1 MAKQIKRMIR
11 LFVSVP
17 LALVFVIVIRVI
29 RPFILVRIG
38 AMRSDRIGHFVLE
51 TDLMLL
57 EQEHGIS
64 PRPRRSIDIWY
75 APEPISN
82 RVIYEM
88 WKRVMRIWPNWF
100 MVPVFRLNNLMPGSR
115 AHQIP
120 NTASTCL
127 DVHNLIDDAPPH
139 LSFTP
144 SEIEIGNRTLKQM
157 GLGEGDKFVCFIVRD
172 AAYTKMAFPDKD
184 MSYHD
189 YRNCDVDDYVLA
201 AEAVADRGLFVF
213 RMGSVVAKPLRSTHQ
228 RVIDYANSRFRSEFM
243 DVFLGANCEF
253 CVSDGLGY
261 YAIPAAFR
269 RPNAYVNYSPFHMF
283 YSSRACD
290 LGIAKTVSSLKTG
303 KRLNLSQMGENGIAQ
318 FSHTAQYL
326 DAGVSIDSNTP
337 EEIRDLMIEM
347 LDRIEGSWKSQSGD
361 DELQKSFWRKYS
373 EVIGE
378 QRTICHG
385 EIRAKYGAQFLR
397 DNRDWIL

>member
-11 LFVSVP
+11 LIVSVP

-157 GLGEGDKFVCFIVRD
+157 GLGEGDRFVCFIVRD

>member
-1 MAKQIKRMIR
+1 MTAQIKRLIR
-11 LFVSVP
+11 LFLSVP
-17 LALVFVIVIRVI
+17 LAFVFVIFIRVI
-29 RPFILVRIG
+29 RPFLLIRVG
-38 AMRSDRIGHFVLE
+38 AMRSDRIGHFALE
-51 TDLMLL
+51 TDLMLR
-57 EQEHGIS
+57 EQESGVS
-64 PRPRRSIDIWY
+64 LKPSRSVDLWY
-75 APEPISN
+75 APEPIAN

-100 MVPVFRLNNLMPGSR
+100 MVPVFRLNNLMPGSK

-127 DVHNLIDDAPPH
+127 DVHNLIDGAPPH
-139 LSFTP
+139 LSFTAR
-144 SEIEIGNRTLKQM
+144 EIELGNKTLREM
-157 GLGEGDKFVCFIVRD
+157 GLSEGDRFACFIVRD
-172 AAYTKMAFPDKD
+172 AAYTKMAFPEKD

-189 YRNCDVDDYVLA
+189 YRNCDVDDYILA
-201 AEAVADRGLFVF
+201 AETLADRGLFVL
-213 RMGSVVAKPLRSTHQ
+213 RMGSIVAKPLRSSHP
-228 RVIDYANSRFRSEFM
+228 RVIDYANSNFRSEFM
-243 DVFLGANCEF
+243 DVFLGARCEF
-253 CVSDGLGY
+253 CVSDGLGF

-318 FSHTAQYL
+318 FSHTSQYS

-337 EEIRDLMIEM
+337 EEIRDLMLEM
-347 LDRIEGSWKSQSGD
+347 LDRIEGKWKPQSGD
-361 DELQKSFWRKYS
+361 DELQTKFWRKYS

-397 DNRDWIL
+397 DNQDWIL

>member
-1 MAKQIKRMIR
+1 
-11 LFVSVP
+11 
-17 LALVFVIVIRVI
+17 
-29 RPFILVRIG
+29 
-38 AMRSDRIGHFVLE
+38 
-51 TDLMLL
+51 
-57 EQEHGIS
+57 
-64 PRPRRSIDIWY
+64 
-75 APEPISN
+75 
-82 RVIYEM
+82 
-88 WKRVMRIWPNWF
+88 
-100 MVPVFRLNNLMPGSR
+100 
-115 AHQIP
+115 
-120 NTASTCL
+120 
-127 DVHNLIDDAPPH
+127 
-139 LSFTP
+139 
-144 SEIEIGNRTLKQM
+144 
-157 GLGEGDKFVCFIVRD
+157 
-172 AAYTKMAFPDKD
+172 

-189 YRNCDVDDYVLA
+189 FRNCDIDDSVMG
-201 AEAVADRGLFVF
+201 AEALAERGLFVI
-213 RMGSVVAKPLRSTHQ
+213 RMGSIVEKPLVSKNPKI
-228 RVIDYANSRFRSEFM
+228 IDYANSKFQSEFM
-243 DVFLGANCEF
+243 DVFLGARCEF

-269 RPNAYVNYSPFHMF
+269 RPNAYVNFTPFHIF
-283 YSSRACD
+283 FSSRACD

-361 DELQKSFWRKYS
+361 DELQTSFWRKYS

-378 QRTICHG
+378 QRNICHG

>member
-1 MAKQIKRMIR
+1 MF
-11 LFVSVP
+11 LSVP
-17 LALVFVIVIRVI
+17 LAFVFVIFIRVI
-29 RPFILVRIG
+29 RPFLLIRVG
-38 AMRSDRIGHFVLE
+38 AMRSDRIGHFALE

-57 EQEHGIS
+57 EQEFGVS
-64 PRPRRSIDIWY
+64 LKPSRSFDLWY
-75 APEPISN
+75 APEPIAN

-100 MVPVFRLNNLMPGSR
+100 MVPVFRLNNLMPGSK

-127 DVHNLIDDAPPH
+127 DVHNLIDGAPPH

-144 SEIEIGNRTLKQM
+144 REIELGNKTLREM
-157 GLGEGDKFVCFIVRD
+157 GLSEGDRFVCFIVRD
-172 AAYTKMAFPDKD
+172 AAYTKMAFPEKD

-189 YRNCDVDDYVLA
+189 YRNCDVDDYILA
-201 AEAVADRGLFVF
+201 AETLADRGLFVL
-213 RMGSVVAKPLRSTHQ
+213 RMGSIVAKPLRSSHP
-228 RVIDYANSRFRSEFM
+228 RVIDYANSKFQSEFM
-243 DVFLGANCEF
+243 DVFLGSRCEF
-253 CVSDGLGY
+253 CVSDGLGF

-318 FSHTAQYL
+318 FSHTSQYS

-337 EEIRDLMIEM
+337 EEIRDLMLEM
-347 LDRIEGSWKSQSGD
+347 LDRIEGKWKPQSGD
-361 DELQKSFWRKYS
+361 DELQTKFWRKYS

-397 DNRDWIL
+397 DNQDWIL

>member
-1 MAKQIKRMIR
+1 MTAQIKRLIR
-11 LFVSVP
+11 LFLSVP
-17 LALVFVIVIRVI
+17 LAFVFVIVIRVF
-29 RPFILVRIG
+29 RPFLLVRVG
-38 AMRSDRIGHFVLE
+38 AMRSDRIGHFALE
-51 TDLMLL
+51 TDLMLR
-57 EQEHGIS
+57 EQESGVS
-64 PRPRRSIDIWY
+64 PKPSRSVDLWY
-75 APEPISN
+75 APEPIAN

-100 MVPVFRLNNLMPGSR
+100 MVPVFRLNNLMPGSK

-127 DVHNLIDDAPPH
+127 DVHNLIDGAPPH

-144 SEIEIGNRTLKQM
+144 REIELGNKTLREL
-157 GLGEGDKFVCFIVRD
+157 GLSEGDRFACFIVRD
-172 AAYTKMAFPDKD
+172 AAYTKMAFPEKD

-189 YRNCDVDDYVLA
+189 YRNCDVDDYILA
-201 AEAVADRGLFVF
+201 AETLADRGLFVL
-213 RMGSVVAKPLRSTHQ
+213 RMGSIVAKPLRSSHP
-228 RVIDYANSRFRSEFM
+228 RVIDYANSKFQSEFM
-243 DVFLGANCEF
+243 DVFLGSRCEF
-253 CVSDGLGY
+253 CVSDGLGF

-318 FSHTAQYL
+318 FSHTSQYS

-337 EEIRDLMIEM
+337 EEIRDLMLEM
-347 LDRIEGSWKSQSGD
+347 LDRIEGKWKPQSGD
-361 DELQKSFWRKYS
+361 DELQTKFWRKYS

-397 DNRDWIL
+397 DNQDWIL

>member
-1 MAKQIKRMIR
+1 MQIKLKR
-11 LFVSVP
+11 LARLAVAIPIASIFV
-17 LALVFVIVIRVI
+17 LLIRVI
-29 RPFILVRIG
+29 RPLVVVRIG
-38 AMRSDRIGHFVLE
+38 VMRSDRIGHFVLE
-51 TDLMLL
+51 TELQQL
-57 EQEHGIS
+57 EIE
-64 PRPRRSIDIWY
+64 RSIAAQPKRLFNIWY

-100 MVPVFRLNNLMPGSR
+100 MVPVFRLNNLMPGSK

-127 DVHNLIDDAPPH
+127 DVHNLIDGAPPH

-144 SEIEIGNRTLKQM
+144 REIELGNKTLREM
-157 GLGEGDKFVCFIVRD
+157 GLSEGDRFVCFIVRD
-172 AAYTKMAFPDKD
+172 AAYTKMAFPEKD

-189 YRNCDVDDYVLA
+189 YRNCDVDDYILA
-201 AEAVADRGLFVF
+201 AETLADRGLFVL
-213 RMGSVVAKPLRSTHQ
+213 RMGSIVAKPLRSSHP
-228 RVIDYANSRFRSEFM
+228 RVIDYANSNFRSEFM
-243 DVFLGANCEF
+243 DVFLGSRCEF
-253 CVSDGLGY
+253 CVSDGLGF

-318 FSHTAQYL
+318 FSHTSQYS

-337 EEIRDLMIEM
+337 EEIRDLMLEM
-347 LDRIEGSWKSQSGD
+347 LDRIEGKWKPQSGD
-361 DELQKSFWRKYS
+361 DELQTKFWRKYS

-397 DNRDWIL
+397 DNQDWIL

>member
-1 MAKQIKRMIR
+1 MTAQIKRLIR
-11 LFVSVP
+11 LFLSVP
-17 LALVFVIVIRVI
+17 LAFVFVIVIRVF
-29 RPFILVRIG
+29 RPFLLVRVG
-38 AMRSDRIGHFVLE
+38 AMRSDRIGHFALE
-51 TDLMLL
+51 TDLMLR
-57 EQEHGIS
+57 EQESGVS
-64 PRPRRSIDIWY
+64 PKPSRSIDLWY
-75 APEPISN
+75 APEPIAN

-100 MVPVFRLNNLMPGSR
+100 MVPVFRLNNLMPGSK

-127 DVHNLIDDAPPH
+127 DVHNLIDGAPPH

-144 SEIEIGNRTLKQM
+144 REIELGNKTLREM
-157 GLGEGDKFVCFIVRD
+157 GLSEGDRFVCFIVRD
-172 AAYTKMAFPDKD
+172 AAYTKMAFPEKD

-189 YRNCDVDDYVLA
+189 YRNCDVDDYILA
-201 AEAVADRGLFVF
+201 AETLADRGLFVL
-213 RMGSVVAKPLRSTHQ
+213 RMGSIVAKPLRSSHP
-228 RVIDYANSRFRSEFM
+228 RVIDYANSNFRSEFM
-243 DVFLGANCEF
+243 DVFLGARCEF
-253 CVSDGLGY
+253 CVSDGLGF

-318 FSHTAQYL
+318 FSHTSQYS

-337 EEIRDLMIEM
+337 EEIRDLMLEM
-347 LDRIEGSWKSQSGD
+347 LDRIEGKWKPQSGD
-361 DELQKSFWRKYS
+361 DELQTKFWRKYS

-385 EIRAKYGAQFLR
+385 DIRAKYGAQFLR
-397 DNRDWIL
+397 NNQDWIL

>member
-1 MAKQIKRMIR
+1 MAKQIKRRIR

-318 FSHTAQYL
+318 FSHTAQYS

>member
-1 MAKQIKRMIR
+1 VQTQVKRMIR
-11 LFVSVP
+11 LLVSVP
-17 LALVFVIVIRVI
+17 VALVFVIVIRVI
-29 RPFILVRIG
+29 RPFILVRVG

-57 EQEHGIS
+57 EQEQGIS
-64 PRPRRSIDIWY
+64 PRPRRSVDIWY

-82 RVIYEM
+82 RLIYKM

-100 MVPVFRLNNLMPGSR
+100 MVPVFRLNNLIPGST

-127 DVHNLIDDAPPH
+127 DVHNLIDGAPPH

-144 SEIEIGNRTLKQM
+144 SEIELGNMTLKQM
-157 GLGEGDKFVCFIVRD
+157 GLNKGDKFVCFIVRD
-172 AAYTKMAFPDKD
+172 TAYTKMAFPDKD

-201 AEAVADRGLFVF
+201 AEAIAERGFFVF
-213 RMGSVVAKPLRSTHQ
+213 RMGSLVAKPLRSTHQ
-228 RVIDYANSRFRSEFM
+228 RVIDYANSSFRSEFM
-243 DVFLGANCEF
+243 DVFLGAHCEF

-290 LGIAKTVSSLKTG
+290 LGIAKTVSSLETG
-303 KRLNLSQMGENGIAQ
+303 KRLNLSQMGEKGIAQ
-318 FSHTAQYL
+318 FSHTAQYSN
-326 DAGVSIDSNTP
+326 AGVSINSNTP

-347 LDRIEGSWKSQSGD
+347 LDRIEGSWTSQSGD
-361 DELQKSFWRKYS
+361 EELQTSFWQKYT

-378 QRTICHG
+378 QRKICHG

-397 DNRDWIL
+397 DNQDWIL

>member
-11 LFVSVP
+11 LIVSVP

-100 MVPVFRLNNLMPGSR
+100 MVPVFRLNNLMPGSG

-127 DVHNLIDDAPPH
+127 DVHNLIDNAPPH

-157 GLGEGDKFVCFIVRD
+157 GLGEGDRFACFIVRD

-318 FSHTAQYL
+318 FSHTAQYS

>member
-1 MAKQIKRMIR
+1 MTAQIKRLIR
-11 LFVSVP
+11 LFLSVP
-17 LALVFVIVIRVI
+17 LAFVFVIFIRVI
-29 RPFILVRIG
+29 RPFLLIRVG
-38 AMRSDRIGHFVLE
+38 AMRSDRIGHFALE

-57 EQEHGIS
+57 EQEFGVS
-64 PRPRRSIDIWY
+64 LKPSRSFDLWY
-75 APEPISN
+75 APEPIAN

-100 MVPVFRLNNLMPGSR
+100 MVPVFRLNNLMPGSK

-127 DVHNLIDDAPPH
+127 DVHNLIDGAPPH

-144 SEIEIGNRTLKQM
+144 REIELGNKTLREM
-157 GLGEGDKFVCFIVRD
+157 GLSEGDRFVCFIVRD
-172 AAYTKMAFPDKD
+172 AAYTKMAFPEKD

-189 YRNCDVDDYVLA
+189 YRNCDVDDYILA
-201 AEAVADRGLFVF
+201 AETLADRGLFVL
-213 RMGSVVAKPLRSTHQ
+213 RMGSIVAKPLRSSHP
-228 RVIDYANSRFRSEFM
+228 RVIDYANSKFQSEFM
-243 DVFLGANCEF
+243 DVFLGSRCEF

-283 YSSRACD
+283 YSSRVCD

-318 FSHTAQYL
+318 FSHTSQYS

-337 EEIRDLMIEM
+337 EEIRDLMLEM
-347 LDRIEGSWKSQSGD
+347 LDRIEGKWKPQSGD
-361 DELQKSFWRKYS
+361 DELQTKFWRKYS

-397 DNRDWIL
+397 DNQDWIL

>member
-1 MAKQIKRMIR
+1 MAKQIKRRIR

-157 GLGEGDKFVCFIVRD
+157 GLGEGDKFACFIVRD

-318 FSHTAQYL
+318 FSHTAQYS

>member
-1 MAKQIKRMIR
+1 MQTNVKRLAR
-11 LFVSVP
+11 LAIAVP
-17 LALVFVIVIRVI
+17 IALIFILLIRVI
-29 RPFILVRIG
+29 RPLVVVRIG
-38 AMRSDRIGHFVLE
+38 VMRSDRIGHFVLE
-51 TDLMLL
+51 TELQQL
-57 EQEHGIS
+57 EIEHGIAKQ
-64 PRPRRSIDIWY
+64 PVRSFNIWY

-157 GLGEGDKFVCFIVRD
+157 GLGEGDRFVCFIVRD

-347 LDRIEGSWKSQSGD
+347 LDRIEGSWMSQSGD

>member
-11 LFVSVP
+11 LIVSVP

-347 LDRIEGSWKSQSGD
+347 LDRIEGSWMSQSGD
-361 DELQKSFWRKYS
+361 DELQTSFWRKYS

-378 QRTICHG
+378 QRNICHG

>member
-1 MAKQIKRMIR
+1 MQIKLKR
-11 LFVSVP
+11 LARLAVAIPIASIFV
-17 LALVFVIVIRVI
+17 LLIRVI
-29 RPFILVRIG
+29 RPLVVVRIG
-38 AMRSDRIGHFVLE
+38 VMRSDRIGHFVLE
-51 TDLMLL
+51 TELQQL
-57 EQEHGIS
+57 EIERGIAAQ
-64 PRPRRSIDIWY
+64 PKRLFNIWY

-100 MVPVFRLNNLMPGSR
+100 MVPVFRLNNLMPGSK

-120 NTASTCL
+120 NTTSTCL
-127 DVHNLIDDAPPH
+127 DVHNLIDGAPPH
-139 LSFTP
+139 LSFAP
-144 SEIEIGNRTLKQM
+144 REIELGNKTLSEM
-157 GLGEGDKFVCFIVRD
+157 GLSEGDRFVCFIVRD
-172 AAYTKMAFPDKD
+172 AAYTKMAFPEKD

-189 YRNCDVDDYVLA
+189 YRNCDVDDYILA
-201 AEAVADRGLFVF
+201 AETLADRGLFVL
-213 RMGSVVAKPLRSTHQ
+213 RMGSIVAKPLRSSHP
-228 RVIDYANSRFRSEFM
+228 RVIDYANSNFRSEFM
-243 DVFLGANCEF
+243 DVFLGSRCEF
-253 CVSDGLGY
+253 CVSDGLGF

-269 RPNAYVNYSPFHMF
+269 RPNVYVNYSPFHMF

-318 FSHTAQYL
+318 FSRTSQYS

-337 EEIRDLMIEM
+337 EEIRDLMLEM
-347 LDRIEGSWKSQSGD
+347 LDRIEGKWKPQSGD
-361 DELQKSFWRKYS
+361 DELQTKFWRKYS

-397 DNRDWIL
+397 DNQDWIL

>member
-1 MAKQIKRMIR
+1 MTAQIKRLIR
-11 LFVSVP
+11 LFLSVP
-17 LALVFVIVIRVI
+17 LAFVFVLFIRVI
-29 RPFILVRIG
+29 RPFLLVRVG
-38 AMRSDRIGHFVLE
+38 AMRSDRIGHFALE

-57 EQEHGIS
+57 EQEIEVS
-64 PRPRRSIDIWY
+64 PKPSRSIDLWY
-75 APEPISN
+75 APEPIAN

-100 MVPVFRLNNLMPGSR
+100 MVPVFRLNNLMPGSK

-127 DVHNLIDDAPPH
+127 DVHNLIDGAPPH

-144 SEIEIGNRTLKQM
+144 REIELGNKTLREM
-157 GLGEGDKFVCFIVRD
+157 GLSEGDRFVCIIVRD
-172 AAYTKMAFPDKD
+172 AEYTKVAFPGKD

-189 YRNCDVDDYVLA
+189 FRNCDIDDSVMG
-201 AEAVADRGLFVF
+201 AEALADRGLFVI
-213 RMGSVVAKPLRSTHQ
+213 RMGSIVEKPMVSKNPKI
-228 RVIDYANSRFRSEFM
+228 IDYANSKFQSEFM
-243 DVFLGANCEF
+243 DVFLGARCEF

-269 RPNAYVNYSPFHMF
+269 RPNAYVNFTPFHIF
-283 YSSRACD
+283 FSSRACD

-318 FSHTAQYL
+318 FSHTSQYS

-337 EEIRDLMIEM
+337 EEIRDLMLEM
-347 LDRIEGSWKSQSGD
+347 LDRIEGKWKPQSGD
-361 DELQKSFWRKYS
+361 VELQTKFWRKYS

-397 DNRDWIL
+397 DNQDWIL

>member
-11 LFVSVP
+11 LIVSVP

-157 GLGEGDKFVCFIVRD
+157 GLGEGDRFACFIVRD

-318 FSHTAQYL
+318 FSHTAQYS

>member
-157 GLGEGDKFVCFIVRD
+157 GLGEGDRFVCFIVRD

-318 FSHTAQYL
+318 FSHTAQYS

>member
-1 MAKQIKRMIR
+1 MNIKIR
-11 LFVSVP
+11 RFVRLLLSVP
-17 LALVFVIVIRVI
+17 LALIFVFCIRVV
-29 RPFILVRIG
+29 RPLFVVRIG

-57 EQEHGIS
+57 EQRSGIS
-64 PRPRRSIDIWY
+64 PKPERSVDIWY
-75 APEPISN
+75 APEPIAN
-82 RVIYEM
+82 RVVYKM

-100 MVPVFRLNNLMPGSR
+100 MVPVFRLNSLLPGSK
-115 AHQIP
+115 AHQMP

-127 DVHNLIDDAPPH
+127 DVHNLIDGAPPH

-144 SEIEIGNRTLKQM
+144 SEIESGNKTLKEM
-157 GLGEGDKFVCFIVRD
+157 GLRESDRFVCFIVRD
-172 AAYTKMAFPDKD
+172 ASYTKATFPKKD

-189 YRNCDVDDYVLA
+189 FRNCDVDDYVLA
-201 AEAVADRGLFVF
+201 AEAIADRRLFVI
-213 RMGSVVAKPLRSTHQ
+213 RMGSIVAKPLRSSHP
-228 RVIDYANSRFRSEFM
+228 RVIDYANSNFRSEFM
-243 DVFLGANCEF
+243 DVFLGSRCEF
-253 CVSDGLGY
+253 CVSDGLGF

-283 YSSRACD
+283 YSSRTCD

-318 FSHTAQYL
+318 FSHTSQYS
-326 DAGVSIDSNTP
+326 DAGVSIDGNTP
-337 EEIRDLMIEM
+337 EEIRDLMLEM
-347 LDRIEGSWKSQSGD
+347 LDRIEGKWTSQSGD
-361 DELQKSFWRKYS
+361 DELQTKFWKKYS

-378 QRTICHG
+378 QRAICHG

-397 DNRDWIL
+397 DNQDWIL

>member
-1 MAKQIKRMIR
+1 MQTKLRR
-11 LFVSVP
+11 LARLAIAVP
-17 LALVFVIVIRVI
+17 IALVFVLLIRVV
-29 RPFILVRIG
+29 RPLVIVRIG
-38 AMRSDRIGHFVLE
+38 VMRSDRIGHFVLE
-51 TDLMLL
+51 TELQQI
-57 EQEHGIS
+57 EIERGIAV
-64 PRPRRSIDIWY
+64 RPKRSFSIWY

-100 MVPVFRLNNLMPGSR
+100 MVPVFRLNNSLPGSK

-127 DVHNLIDDAPPH
+127 DVHNLIDGAPRH

-144 SEIEIGNRTLKQM
+144 SEIERGNKTLREM
-157 GLGEGDKFVCFIVRD
+157 GLSEGDRFVCIIVRD
-172 AAYTKMAFPDKD
+172 AEYTKVTFPGKD

-189 YRNCDVDDYVLA
+189 FRNCDIDDSVMG
-201 AEAVADRGLFVF
+201 AEALADRGLYVI
-213 RMGSVVAKPLRSTHQ
+213 RMGSIVEKPMISKNPKI
-228 RVIDYANSRFRSEFM
+228 IDYANSRFQSEFM
-243 DVFLGANCEF
+243 DVFLGARCEF

-269 RPNAYVNYSPFHMF
+269 RPNAYVNFTPFHIF
-283 YSSRACD
+283 FSSRACD

-318 FSHTAQYL
+318 FSHTSQYS

-337 EEIRDLMIEM
+337 EEIRDLMLEM
-347 LDRIEGSWKSQSGD
+347 LDRIEGKWTSQSGD
-361 DELQKSFWRKYS
+361 DELQIKFWKKYS

-378 QRTICHG
+378 QRAICHG

-397 DNRDWIL
+397 DNQDWIL

>member
-1 MAKQIKRMIR
+1 MTAQIKRLIR
-11 LFVSVP
+11 LFLSVP
-17 LALVFVIVIRVI
+17 LAFVFVIFIRVI
-29 RPFILVRIG
+29 RPFLLVRVG
-38 AMRSDRIGHFVLE
+38 AMRSDRIGHFALE

-57 EQEHGIS
+57 EQEIGVS
-64 PRPRRSIDIWY
+64 PKPSRSIDLWY
-75 APEPISN
+75 APEPIAN

-100 MVPVFRLNNLMPGSR
+100 MVPVFRLNNLMPGSK

-127 DVHNLIDDAPPH
+127 DVHNLIDGAPPH

-144 SEIEIGNRTLKQM
+144 REIELGNKTLREM
-157 GLGEGDKFVCFIVRD
+157 GLSEGDRFACFIVRD
-172 AAYTKMAFPDKD
+172 AAYTKMAFPEKD

-189 YRNCDVDDYVLA
+189 YRNCDVDDYILA
-201 AEAVADRGLFVF
+201 AESLADRGLFVL
-213 RMGSVVAKPLRSTHQ
+213 RMGSIVAKPLRSSHP
-228 RVIDYANSRFRSEFM
+228 RVIDYANSKFQSEFM
-243 DVFLGANCEF
+243 DVFLGARCEF
-253 CVSDGLGY
+253 CVSDGLGF

-318 FSHTAQYL
+318 FSHTSQYS

-337 EEIRDLMIEM
+337 EEIRDLMLEM
-347 LDRIEGSWKSQSGD
+347 LDRIEDKWKPQSGD
-361 DELQKSFWRKYS
+361 DELQTKFWRKYS

-397 DNRDWIL
+397 DNQDWIL

>member
-1 MAKQIKRMIR
+1 MF
-11 LFVSVP
+11 LSVP
-17 LALVFVIVIRVI
+17 LAFVFVIVIRVF
-29 RPFILVRIG
+29 RPFLLVRVG
-38 AMRSDRIGHFVLE
+38 AMRSDRIGHFALE
-51 TDLMLL
+51 TDLMLR
-57 EQEHGIS
+57 EQESGVS
-64 PRPRRSIDIWY
+64 PKPSRSIDLWY
-75 APEPISN
+75 APEPIAN

-100 MVPVFRLNNLMPGSR
+100 MVPVFRLNNLMPGSK

-127 DVHNLIDDAPPH
+127 DVHNLIDGAPPH

-144 SEIEIGNRTLKQM
+144 REIELGNKTLREM
-157 GLGEGDKFVCFIVRD
+157 GLSEGDRFVCFIVRD
-172 AAYTKMAFPDKD
+172 AAYTKMAFPEKD

-189 YRNCDVDDYVLA
+189 FRNCDIEDSVKG
-201 AEAVADRGLFVF
+201 AEALADRGLFVV
-213 RMGSVVAKPLRSTHQ
+213 RMGSIVEKPMVSKNPKI
-228 RVIDYANSRFRSEFM
+228 IDYANSKFQSEFM
-243 DVFLGANCEF
+243 DVFLGARCEF

-269 RPNAYVNYSPFHMF
+269 RPNAYVNFTPFHIF
-283 YSSRACD
+283 FSSRACD

-318 FSHTAQYL
+318 FSHTSQYS

-337 EEIRDLMIEM
+337 EEIRDLMLEM
-347 LDRIEGSWKSQSGD
+347 LDRIEGKWKPQSGD
-361 DELQKSFWRKYS
+361 DELQTKFWRKYS

-397 DNRDWIL
+397 DNQDWIL

>member
-1 MAKQIKRMIR
+1 
-11 LFVSVP
+11 
-17 LALVFVIVIRVI
+17 
-29 RPFILVRIG
+29 
-38 AMRSDRIGHFVLE
+38 
-51 TDLMLL
+51 
-57 EQEHGIS
+57 
-64 PRPRRSIDIWY
+64 
-75 APEPISN
+75 
-82 RVIYEM
+82 
-88 WKRVMRIWPNWF
+88 MRIWPNWF
-100 MVPVFRLNNLMPGSR
+100 MVPVFRLNNLMPGSK

-127 DVHNLIDDAPPH
+127 DVHNLIDGAPPH

-144 SEIEIGNRTLKQM
+144 REIELGNKTLSEM
-157 GLGEGDKFVCFIVRD
+157 GLSEGDRFVCFIVRD
-172 AAYTKMAFPDKD
+172 AAYTKMAFPEKD

-189 YRNCDVDDYVLA
+189 YRNCDVDDYILA
-201 AEAVADRGLFVF
+201 AETLADRGLFVL
-213 RMGSVVAKPLRSTHQ
+213 RMGSIVAKPLRSSHP
-228 RVIDYANSRFRSEFM
+228 RVIDYANSKFQSEFM
-243 DVFLGANCEF
+243 DVFLGSRCEF

-318 FSHTAQYL
+318 FSHTSQYS

-337 EEIRDLMIEM
+337 EEIRDLMLEM
-347 LDRIEGSWKSQSGD
+347 LDRIEGKWKPQSGD
-361 DELQKSFWRKYS
+361 DELQTKFWRKYS

-397 DNRDWIL
+397 DNQDWIL

>member
-11 LFVSVP
+11 LIVSVP

-318 FSHTAQYL
+318 FSHTAQYS

>member
-1 MAKQIKRMIR
+1 MF
-11 LFVSVP
+11 LSVP
-17 LALVFVIVIRVI
+17 LAFVFVIFIRVI
-29 RPFILVRIG
+29 RPFLLVRVG
-38 AMRSDRIGHFVLE
+38 AMRSDRIGHFALE
-51 TDLMLL
+51 TDLMLR
-57 EQEHGIS
+57 EQESGVS
-64 PRPRRSIDIWY
+64 LKPSRSVDLWY
-75 APEPISN
+75 APEPIAN

-100 MVPVFRLNNLMPGSR
+100 MVPVFRLNNLMPGSK

-127 DVHNLIDDAPPH
+127 DVHNLIDGAPPH

-144 SEIEIGNRTLKQM
+144 REIELGNKTLREM
-157 GLGEGDKFVCFIVRD
+157 GLSEGDRFACFIVRD
-172 AAYTKMAFPDKD
+172 AAYTKMAFPEKD

-189 YRNCDVDDYVLA
+189 YRNCDVDDYILA
-201 AEAVADRGLFVF
+201 AETLADRGLFVL
-213 RMGSVVAKPLRSTHQ
+213 RMGSIVAKPLRSSHP
-228 RVIDYANSRFRSEFM
+228 RVVDYANSNFRSEFM
-243 DVFLGANCEF
+243 DVFLGARCEF

-269 RPNAYVNYSPFHMF
+269 RPNAYVNFTPFHIF
-283 YSSRACD
+283 FSSRACD

-318 FSHTAQYL
+318 FSHTSQYS

-337 EEIRDLMIEM
+337 EEIRDLMLEM
-347 LDRIEGSWKSQSGD
+347 LDRIEGKWKPQSGD
-361 DELQKSFWRKYS
+361 DELQTKFWRKYS

-397 DNRDWIL
+397 DNQDWIL

>member
-11 LFVSVP
+11 LIVSVP

-157 GLGEGDKFVCFIVRD
+157 GLGEGDRFVCFIVRD

-361 DELQKSFWRKYS
+361 DELQTSFWRKYS

-378 QRTICHG
+378 QRNICHG

>member
-1 MAKQIKRMIR
+1 MTAQIKRLTR
-11 LFVSVP
+11 LFLSVP
-17 LALVFVIVIRVI
+17 LAFIFVIVIRVI
-29 RPFILVRIG
+29 RPVFLIRVG
-38 AMRSDRIGHFVLE
+38 AMRSDRIGHFTLE

-57 EQEHGIS
+57 EQEIGVS
-64 PRPRRSIDIWY
+64 PKPSRSVDLWY
-75 APEPISN
+75 APEPIAN

-100 MVPVFRLNNLMPGSR
+100 MVPVFRLNNLMPGSK

-127 DVHNLIDDAPPH
+127 DVHNLIDGAPPH

-144 SEIEIGNRTLKQM
+144 REIVRGNETLSEM
-157 GLGEGDKFVCFIVRD
+157 GLSEGDRFVCFIVRD
-172 AAYTKMAFPDKD
+172 AAYTKIAFPKKD

-189 YRNCDVDDYVLA
+189 YRNCDVDDYILA
-201 AEAVADRGLFVF
+201 AEALADRGLFVL
-213 RMGSVVAKPLRSTHQ
+213 RMGSIVAKPLRSSHP
-228 RVIDYANSRFRSEFM
+228 RVIDYANSKFQSEFM
-243 DVFLGANCEF
+243 DVFLGASCEF

-303 KRLNLSQMGENGIAQ
+303 KRLNLSQMGENGTAQ
-318 FSHTAQYL
+318 FSHTSQYS

-337 EEIRDLMIEM
+337 EEIRDLMLEM
-347 LDRIEGSWKSQSGD
+347 LDRTEGKWKLQSGD
-361 DELQKSFWRKYS
+361 DELQTKFWRKYS

-385 EIRAKYGAQFLR
+385 EIRAKYGAKFLR
-397 DNRDWIL
+397 DNQDWIL

>member
-1 MAKQIKRMIR
+1 MTAQIKRLIR
-11 LFVSVP
+11 LFLSVP
-17 LALVFVIVIRVI
+17 LAFVFVIVIRVI
-29 RPFILVRIG
+29 RPFLLIRVG
-38 AMRSDRIGHFVLE
+38 AMRSDRIGHFALE
-51 TDLMLL
+51 TDLMLR
-57 EQEHGIS
+57 EQESGVS
-64 PRPRRSIDIWY
+64 PKPSRSVDLWY
-75 APEPISN
+75 APDPIAN

-100 MVPVFRLNNLMPGSR
+100 MVPVFRLNNSMPGSK

-127 DVHNLIDDAPPH
+127 DVHNLIDGAPPH

-144 SEIEIGNRTLKQM
+144 REIELGNKTLREM
-157 GLGEGDKFVCFIVRD
+157 GLSEGDRFVCFIVRD
-172 AAYTKMAFPDKD
+172 AAYTKMAFPEKD

-189 YRNCDVDDYVLA
+189 YRNCDVDDYILA
-201 AEAVADRGLFVF
+201 AETLADRGLFVL
-213 RMGSVVAKPLRSTHQ
+213 RMGSIVAKPLRSSHP
-228 RVIDYANSRFRSEFM
+228 RVIDYANSNFRSEFM
-243 DVFLGANCEF
+243 DVFLGARCEF
-253 CVSDGLGY
+253 CVSDGLGF

-283 YSSRACD
+283 YSSRVCD

-303 KRLNLSQMGENGIAQ
+303 KRLTLSQMGENGIAQ
-318 FSHTAQYL
+318 FSHTSQYS

-337 EEIRDLMIEM
+337 EEIRDLMLEM
-347 LDRIEGSWKSQSGD
+347 LDRIEGKWKPQSGD
-361 DELQKSFWRKYS
+361 DELQTKFWRKYS
-373 EVIGE
+373 EVIAE

-397 DNRDWIL
+397 DNQDWIL

>member
-1 MAKQIKRMIR
+1 MVKQIKRMIR

-318 FSHTAQYL
+318 FSHTAQYS

-373 EVIGE
+373 EVIGK

>member
-1 MAKQIKRMIR
+1 MTAQIKRLIR
-11 LFVSVP
+11 LFLSVP
-17 LALVFVIVIRVI
+17 LAFVFVIFIRVI
-29 RPFILVRIG
+29 RPFLLIRVG
-38 AMRSDRIGHFVLE
+38 AMRSDRIGHFALE

-57 EQEHGIS
+57 EQEFGVS
-64 PRPRRSIDIWY
+64 LKPSRSFDLWY
-75 APEPISN
+75 APEPIAN

-100 MVPVFRLNNLMPGSR
+100 MVPVFRLNNLMPGSK

-127 DVHNLIDDAPPH
+127 DVHNLIDGAPPH

-144 SEIEIGNRTLKQM
+144 SEIELGNKTLREM
-157 GLGEGDKFVCFIVRD
+157 GLSEGDRFVCIIVRD
-172 AAYTKMAFPDKD
+172 AEYTKVAFPGKD

-189 YRNCDVDDYVLA
+189 FRNCDIDDSVMG
-201 AEAVADRGLFVF
+201 AEALADRGLFVI
-213 RMGSVVAKPLRSTHQ
+213 RMGSIVERPMVSKNPKI
-228 RVIDYANSRFRSEFM
+228 IDYANSKFQSEFM
-243 DVFLGANCEF
+243 DVFLGARCEF

-269 RPNAYVNYSPFHMF
+269 RPNAYVNFTPFHIF
-283 YSSRACD
+283 FSSRACD

-318 FSHTAQYL
+318 FSHTSQYS

-337 EEIRDLMIEM
+337 EEIRDLMLEM
-347 LDRIEGSWKSQSGD
+347 LDRIEGKWKPQSGD
-361 DELQKSFWRKYS
+361 DELQTKFWRKYS

-397 DNRDWIL
+397 DNQDWIL

>member
-1 MAKQIKRMIR
+1 MTAQIKRFIR
-11 LFVSVP
+11 LFLSVP
-17 LALVFVIVIRVI
+17 LAFVFVIAIRVF
-29 RPFILVRIG
+29 RPFLLVRVG
-38 AMRSDRIGHFVLE
+38 AMRSDRIGHFALE
-51 TDLMLL
+51 TDLMLR
-57 EQEHGIS
+57 EQESGFS
-64 PRPRRSIDIWY
+64 PKPSRSVDLWY
-75 APEPISN
+75 APEPIAN

-100 MVPVFRLNNLMPGSR
+100 MVPVFRLNSLMPGSK

-127 DVHNLIDDAPPH
+127 DVHNLIDGAPPH

-144 SEIEIGNRTLKQM
+144 SEIELGNKTLREM
-157 GLGEGDKFVCFIVRD
+157 GLSEGDRFVCIIVRD
-172 AAYTKMAFPDKD
+172 AEYTKVAFPGKD

-189 YRNCDVDDYVLA
+189 FRNCDIDDSVMG
-201 AEAVADRGLFVF
+201 AEALADRGLFVI
-213 RMGSVVAKPLRSTHQ
+213 RMGSIVEKPMVSKNPKI
-228 RVIDYANSRFRSEFM
+228 IDYANSKFQSEFM
-243 DVFLGANCEF
+243 DVFLGARCEF

-269 RPNAYVNYSPFHMF
+269 RPNAYVNFTPFHIF
-283 YSSRACD
+283 FSSRACD

-318 FSHTAQYL
+318 FSHTSQYS

-337 EEIRDLMIEM
+337 EEIRDLMLEM
-347 LDRIEGSWKSQSGD
+347 LDRIEGKWKPQSGD
-361 DELQKSFWRKYS
+361 DELQTKFWRKYS

-397 DNRDWIL
+397 DNQDWIL

>member
-1 MAKQIKRMIR
+1 MTAQIKRLIR
-11 LFVSVP
+11 LFLSVP
-17 LALVFVIVIRVI
+17 LAFVFVIFIRVI
-29 RPFILVRIG
+29 RPFLLIRVG
-38 AMRSDRIGHFVLE
+38 AMRSDRIGHFALE

-57 EQEHGIS
+57 EQEIGVS
-64 PRPRRSIDIWY
+64 LKPSRSFDLWY
-75 APEPISN
+75 APEPIAN

-100 MVPVFRLNNLMPGSR
+100 MVPVFRLNNLMPGSK

-127 DVHNLIDDAPPH
+127 DVHNLIDGAPPH
-139 LSFTP
+139 LSFMP
-144 SEIEIGNRTLKQM
+144 SEIELGNKTLREM
-157 GLGEGDKFVCFIVRD
+157 GLSEGDRFVCIIVRD
-172 AAYTKMAFPDKD
+172 AEYTKVAFPGKD

-189 YRNCDVDDYVLA
+189 FRNCDIDDSVMG
-201 AEAVADRGLFVF
+201 AEALADRGLFVI
-213 RMGSVVAKPLRSTHQ
+213 RMGSIVEKPMVSKNPKI
-228 RVIDYANSRFRSEFM
+228 IDYANSKFQSEFM
-243 DVFLGANCEF
+243 GVFLGARCEF

-269 RPNAYVNYSPFHMF
+269 RPNAYVNFTPFHIF
-283 YSSRACD
+283 FSSRACD

-318 FSHTAQYL
+318 FSHTSQYS

-337 EEIRDLMIEM
+337 EEIRDLMLEM
-347 LDRIEGSWKSQSGD
+347 LDRIEGKWKPQSGD
-361 DELQKSFWRKYS
+361 DELQTKFWRKYS

-397 DNRDWIL
+397 DNQDWIL

>member
-1 MAKQIKRMIR
+1 MQKFKRYTR
-11 LFVSVP
+11 LLFSVP
-17 LALVFVIVIRVI
+17 LAVIFALGIRVL
-29 RPFILVRIG
+29 RKVYLVRVG

-57 EQEHGIS
+57 EQESGIS
-64 PRPRRSIDIWY
+64 VKPPRSVDIWY

-88 WKRVMRIWPNWF
+88 WKRVIRIWPNWF
-100 MVPVFRLNNLMPGSR
+100 MVSVYRINNLIPGGK

-120 NTASTCL
+120 NTTSSCL
-127 DVHNLIDDAPPH
+127 DVHNLVDGQPPH
-139 LSFTP
+139 LSFTS
-144 SEIEIGNRTLKQM
+144 SEIELGNKTLREM
-157 GLGEGDKFVCFIVRD
+157 GLSRDDRFICFIVRD
-172 AAYTKMAFPDKD
+172 AAYTKIAFPEKD

-189 YRNCDVDDYVLA
+189 YRNCDVDDYILA
-201 AEAVADRGLFVF
+201 AEAVADRGFFVL
-213 RMGSVVAKPLRSTHQ
+213 RMGAIVAKPLRSAHPG
-228 RVIDYANSRFRSEFM
+228 VIDYANSSFRSEFM
-243 DVFLGANCEF
+243 DVFLGSRCEF

-283 YSSRACD
+283 YSSRSCD

-318 FSHTAQYL
+318 FSHTSQFSNV
-326 DAGVSIDSNTP
+326 GVSIDSNSP
-337 EEIRDLMIEM
+337 EEIRDLMFEM
-347 LDRIEGSWKSQSGD
+347 LDRIEGKWKSQIGD
-361 DELQKSFWRKYS
+361 DELQTKFWRKYS

-397 DNRDWIL
+397 DNQDWIL